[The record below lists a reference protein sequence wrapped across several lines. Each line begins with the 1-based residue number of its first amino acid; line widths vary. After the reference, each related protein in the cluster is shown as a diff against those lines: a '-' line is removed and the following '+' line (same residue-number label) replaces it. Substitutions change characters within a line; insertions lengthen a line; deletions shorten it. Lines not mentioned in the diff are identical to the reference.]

1 MAGIISPSMPVWV
14 VTNGTHGNRTFS
26 NLNEGLGKVLRFGA
40 NSAEVL
46 DRLKW
51 MQQTLAPTLAAAFK
65 VLGELELKPLMA
77 QALHMGDEVHNR
89 NIAASSLLIK
99 RLAPALLKSGAPQAD
114 GDKTEEAPPKKEKRR
129 RLRSP
134 APSRADVG
142 KPEDGAVAEAPA
154 EDKISRRARREEER
168 ERERRAKESA
178 KRRQTSTQPAETR
191 QRGRVIGFFISC
203 WAELKRVQWPDRET
217 LIQASAVTVIFIAVM
232 AAYLGALDA
241 LFNWLVQRLI

>member
-1 MAGIISPSMPVWV
+1 MAKTRAQRKAERRAREQRAAKETESSRESDSRAQHDTEVPKTADVIEAE
-14 VTNGTHGNRTFS
+14 
-26 NLNEGLGKVLRFGA
+26 LAEEGA
-40 NSAEVL
+40 NL
-46 DRLKW
+46 D
-51 MQQTLAPTLAAAFK
+51 
-65 VLGELELKPLMA
+65 ELT
-77 QALHMGDEVHNR
+77 
-89 NIAASSLLIK
+89 
-99 RLAPALLKSGAPQAD
+99 GAPQAD

-154 EDKISRRARREEER
+154 EDKISRRARRQEER

>member
-1 MAGIISPSMPVWV
+1 MAKTRAQRKAERRAREQRAAKEAESSRESDSRAQHDTEVPKTADVIEAQ
-14 VTNGTHGNRTFS
+14 
-26 NLNEGLGKVLRFGA
+26 LAEEGA
-40 NSAEVL
+40 NL
-46 DRLKW
+46 D
-51 MQQTLAPTLAAAFK
+51 
-65 VLGELELKPLMA
+65 ELT
-77 QALHMGDEVHNR
+77 
-89 NIAASSLLIK
+89 
-99 RLAPALLKSGAPQAD
+99 GAPEPD
-114 GDKTEEAPPKKEKRR
+114 GDKTAEAPPKKEKRR

-154 EDKISRRARREEER
+154 EDKISRRARRQEER
-168 ERERRAKESA
+168 ERERRANESA

-217 LIQASAVTVIFIAVM
+217 LIQASTVTLVFIAVA

-241 LFNWLVQRLI
+241 LFNFLVQKLL

>member
-1 MAGIISPSMPVWV
+1 MAKTRAQRKAERRAREQRAARDAERSRDEDSRAQARTQMPETADVIEAE
-14 VTNGTHGNRTFS
+14 
-26 NLNEGLGKVLRFGA
+26 LAEEGA
-40 NSAEVL
+40 NLDELAKEVPETDGEVTAE
-46 DRLKW
+46 
-51 MQQTLAPTLAAAFK
+51 A
-65 VLGELELKPLMA
+65 
-77 QALHMGDEVHNR
+77 
-89 NIAASSLLIK
+89 
-99 RLAPALLKSGAPQAD
+99 
-114 GDKTEEAPPKKEKRR
+114 PKKEKRR

-154 EDKISRRARREEER
+154 DARISRRARKREEK
-168 ERERRAKESA
+168 ERERRRRESA
-178 KRRQTSTQPAETR
+178 KRREAPSQPTER

-217 LIQASAVTVIFIAVM
+217 LIQASMVTVIFIAVA

>member
-1 MAGIISPSMPVWV
+1 MAKTRAQRKAERRAREQRAAKEAESSRESDSRAQHDTEVPKTADVIEAE
-14 VTNGTHGNRTFS
+14 
-26 NLNEGLGKVLRFGA
+26 LAEEGA
-40 NSAEVL
+40 NL
-46 DRLKW
+46 D
-51 MQQTLAPTLAAAFK
+51 
-65 VLGELELKPLMA
+65 ELT
-77 QALHMGDEVHNR
+77 
-89 NIAASSLLIK
+89 
-99 RLAPALLKSGAPQAD
+99 GAPQAD
-114 GDKTEEAPPKKEKRR
+114 GGKTEEAPPKKEKRR

-154 EDKISRRARREEER
+154 EDKISRRARRQEER